1 MSGETLQFGSAEEEA
16 EFWKKKALEY
26 RQSLEETREELEEFQ
41 NGSREL
47 EAELEAQLEQ
57 AENRCSEY
65 KSQINRLA
73 IENDSLKERYE
84 RVHNEFHNQVK
95 ALQGELSEIKTIKE
109 DLTRYIR
116 ELEQANDDL
125 ERAKR
130 ATVTSLED
138 FETRLNLAI
147 ERNAFLESELDEK
160 EALKVMVQRLKDE
173 ARDLR
178 QELCVKAKEDF
189 EPDNDKALQQQQSKY
204 HLDLQSPQ
212 KPVSSTKMPTEE
224 SIVDSNKLV
233 STTQITESVPS
244 THVKSRISA
253 LNIVGDLLRKVG
265 TERADMR
272 LPHRNLCDSC
282 LNLLHYSSKFPKDS
296 EVSEEH
302 LKKSSQAMK
311 NCNIGISKQYPGSDL
326 RETNSSHLRCRL
338 MSQRSFKYLSQNDL
352 RESKAKPQL
361 GHQGNKSNFMYNS
374 TYPLSIT
381 KEYFF

>member
-1 MSGETLQFGSAEEEA
+1 MSGEVLKFTSDKEEA
-16 EFWKKKALEY
+16 EFWRKKALEY
-26 RQSLEETREELEEFQ
+26 KQSLEETRDELEEFQ

-57 AENRCSEY
+57 SEGRCSEY

-73 IENDSLKERYE
+73 IENDAIKERYE
-84 RVHNEFHNQVK
+84 RVHNEFNNQVK
-95 ALQGELSEIKTIKE
+95 ALQSELSEIKSIKE

-178 QELCVKAKEDF
+178 QELCVKDKDEC
-189 EPDNDKALQQQQSKY
+189 EPDNDKALQQQQSNN
-204 HLDLQSPQ
+204 HLNLQSPQ
-212 KPVSSTKMPTEE
+212 KSPSSLQ
-224 SIVDSNKLV
+224 SSQDDAIVDSNKLL
-233 STTQITESVPS
+233 STTQLTDSVPS
-244 THVKSRISA
+244 TPVRSHTLHNNNNGNIPMTPSARISA

-265 TERADMR
+265 MKIQQINRDLNRVNSVFNADR
-272 LPHRNLCDSC
+272 TS
-282 LNLLHYSSKFPKDS
+282 
-296 EVSEEH
+296 
-302 LKKSSQAMK
+302 
-311 NCNIGISKQYPGSDL
+311 
-326 RETNSSHLRCRL
+326 
-338 MSQRSFKYLSQNDL
+338 
-352 RESKAKPQL
+352 
-361 GHQGNKSNFMYNS
+361 
-374 TYPLSIT
+374 
-381 KEYFF
+381 

>member
-244 THVKSRISA
+244 THVKSHTLHNINNGNIPLTPSARISA

-265 TERADMR
+265 VKEIDERGLAVAFFKEKGKGFYITPEIEDISYPLEQNEVVVFHKPQSARNALESR
-272 LPHRNLCDSC
+272 LASC
-282 LNLLHYSSKFPKDS
+282 RTLVKDS
-296 EVSEEH
+296 
-302 LKKSSQAMK
+302 
-311 NCNIGISKQYPGSDL
+311 
-326 RETNSSHLRCRL
+326 
-338 MSQRSFKYLSQNDL
+338 QR
-352 RESKAKPQL
+352 
-361 GHQGNKSNFMYNS
+361 
-374 TYPLSIT
+374 PLSLPPPGNHSARPNELTCASHIAT
-381 KEYFF
+381 SVTPA

>member
-265 TERADMR
+265 ALESR
-272 LPHRNLCDSC
+272 LASC
-282 LNLLHYSSKFPKDS
+282 RTLVKDS
-296 EVSEEH
+296 
-302 LKKSSQAMK
+302 
-311 NCNIGISKQYPGSDL
+311 
-326 RETNSSHLRCRL
+326 
-338 MSQRSFKYLSQNDL
+338 QR
-352 RESKAKPQL
+352 
-361 GHQGNKSNFMYNS
+361 
-374 TYPLSIT
+374 PLSLPPPGNHSARPNELTCASHIAT
-381 KEYFF
+381 SVTPA

>member
-1 MSGETLQFGSAEEEA
+1 MSGEVLKFNSDREEA
-16 EFWKKKALEY
+16 EFWRKKAFEY
-26 RQSLEETREELEEFQ
+26 KQSLEETRDELEEFQ

-57 AENRCSEY
+57 AEGRCSEY

-73 IENDSLKERYE
+73 IENDSIKERYE
-84 RVHNEFHNQVK
+84 RVHTEFHNQVK
-95 ALQGELSEIKTIKE
+95 ILQGELSEIKTIKD

-178 QELCVKAKEDF
+178 QELCVKDKDDV
-189 EPDNDKALQQQQSKY
+189 EPDNDKALQQQQSNN
-204 HLDLQSPQ
+204 HLNLQPPSKQLSPPQ
-212 KPVSSTKMPTEE
+212 LSPDDP
-224 SIVDSNKLV
+224 IVDSNKLV
-233 STTQITESVPS
+233 SATQITDSVPS
-244 THVKSRISA
+244 TPVRSHALHNLNNGNVPMTPSARISA

-265 TERADMR
+265 ALESR
-272 LPHRNLCDSC
+272 LASC
-282 LNLLHYSSKFPKDS
+282 RTLVKD
-296 EVSEEH
+296 
-302 LKKSSQAMK
+302 
-311 NCNIGISKQYPGSDL
+311 N
-326 RETNSSHLRCRL
+326 
-338 MSQRSFKYLSQNDL
+338 QR
-352 RESKAKPQL
+352 
-361 GHQGNKSNFMYNS
+361 
-374 TYPLSIT
+374 PLSLPPPGNHSAR
-381 KEYFF
+381 

>member
-84 RVHNEFHNQVK
+84 RVHNEFHNQVQ
-95 ALQGELSEIKTIKE
+95 ALQVELNEIKTIKE

-178 QELCVKAKEDF
+178 QELCVKEKDDV

-212 KPVSSTKMPTEE
+212 KPVSSTKLPTEE

-244 THVKSRISA
+244 THVRSHTLHNINNGNIPLTPSARISA

-265 TERADMR
+265 ALESR
-272 LPHRNLCDSC
+272 LASC
-282 LNLLHYSSKFPKDS
+282 RTLVKD
-296 EVSEEH
+296 
-302 LKKSSQAMK
+302 
-311 NCNIGISKQYPGSDL
+311 
-326 RETNSSHLRCRL
+326 T
-338 MSQRSFKYLSQNDL
+338 QR
-352 RESKAKPQL
+352 
-361 GHQGNKSNFMYNS
+361 
-374 TYPLSIT
+374 PLSLPPPGNHSARPNELTCGSHIAT
-381 KEYFF
+381 SVTPA